1 MPGRDV
7 INEATLPPGEEISQT
22 SKASLRA
29 HVCSKVLNIDPF
41 SILIEENL
49 PSAPAKTTRLPGPGG
64 TAAGSCAA
72 NKGGSTAARS
82 FRQGSGDKIVH
93 KQS

>member
-29 HVCSKVLNIDPF
+29 HVCLKVLNIDPF

-49 PSAPAKTTRLPGPGG
+49 PSAPAKNYEVAWTGG
-64 TAAGSCAA
+64 TAAESCAA
-72 NKGGSTAARS
+72 NCGNGTRARG
-82 FRQGSGDKIVH
+82 FQQGTGDKIVR
-93 KQS
+93 KPS